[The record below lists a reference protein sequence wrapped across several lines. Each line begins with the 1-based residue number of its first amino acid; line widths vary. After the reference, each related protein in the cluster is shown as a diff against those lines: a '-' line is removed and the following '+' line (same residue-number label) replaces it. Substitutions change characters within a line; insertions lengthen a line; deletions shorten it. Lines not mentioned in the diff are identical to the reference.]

1 MSHNYAARKADGVC
15 TSCGINEPVPGTLT
29 CDYCSDRRYEAEKA
43 RIQKFQRQGL
53 CTCGRPLAT
62 SKAAGK
68 LLKRCRVCL
77 DKEKAYKG
85 SRRGN
90 AHLKIV
96 GLLKMA
102 DYHLS
107 RACTA
112 LDIHDMGAA
121 EMVAARDAILA
132 KIELLIN
139 R

>member
-1 MSHNYAARKADGVC
+1 MSHNYNERKADGVC
-15 TSCGINEPVPGTLT
+15 TYCGINEPVPGSLT
-29 CDYCSDRRYEAEKA
+29 CDYCSDKRYESEKA

-85 SRRGN
+85 TKRN
-90 AHLKIV
+90 DKHLKAA
-96 GLLKMA
+96 GLLRMA
-102 DYHLS
+102 ETYLS
-107 RACTA
+107 RAVEFMR
-112 LDIHDMGAA
+112 IHGLGGA
-121 EMVAARDAILA
+121 EIAAFRETLA
-132 KIELLIN
+132 DEIAKLQ